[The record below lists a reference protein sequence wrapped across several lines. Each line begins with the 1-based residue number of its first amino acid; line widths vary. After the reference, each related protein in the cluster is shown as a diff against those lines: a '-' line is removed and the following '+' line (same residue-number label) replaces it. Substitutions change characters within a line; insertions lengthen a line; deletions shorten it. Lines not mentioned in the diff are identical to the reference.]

1 MRPLL
6 LGVAIAWALGDRAV
20 AGDRDVAELLYQ
32 KGLKASR
39 EKNFAEAESCFRRAI
54 AEFSPYPDA
63 VFAHGEA
70 LERLGR
76 AAEACAAYR
85 RCLDEIRASPPPA
98 SKWKPLLGKA
108 EKAVARLDKATDD
121 LTRLDR
127 EFIDACL
134 ALARSSRETSPQ
146 AARSACEAV
155 LALEP
160 GNIAAKGL
168 IEGLAASAGAGAS
181 EGGWIDLCGAD
192 GLSDWE
198 PGESE
203 EWSCEDGV
211 ITGVAEAR
219 LGQLNWRADHEL
231 EGRYTL
237 TATFRIVQEQQSAL
251 FGIFFGARD
260 RMRTRMGF
268 ILTPRSV
275 VDLSETI
282 DEKTT
287 LIRNHAPR
295 NFDRKARH
303 TMRVEVEPGRVR
315 CLLDGVEVLSHVA
328 KESSAFD
335 GSPGIFVQG
344 GRVEIRDVRLRR

>member
-6 LGVAIAWALGDRAV
+6 LGVAFALALGARAV

-39 EKNFAEAESCFRRAI
+39 EKNFTEAESCFRRAI

-70 LERLGR
+70 LEKLGR
-76 AAEACAAYR
+76 AAEACVAYR

-98 SKWKPLLGKA
+98 SKWKTLAGKA

-134 ALARSSRETSPQ
+134 ALARSCGDKSPPT
-146 AARSACEAV
+146 ARGACEAV

-160 GNIAAKGL
+160 ANSAAKACLAGL
-168 IEGLAASAGAGAS
+168 GGGGGGAAEA
-181 EGGWIDLCGAD
+181 GWIDLCGED
-192 GLSDWE
+192 GLSEWD
-198 PGESE
+198 PGESA

-219 LGQLNWRADHEL
+219 LGQLNWRDDHVL
-231 EGRYTL
+231 KGRYTL

-251 FGIFFGARD
+251 FGLFFGARD
-260 RMRTRMGF
+260 LMRTRTGF
-268 ILTPRSV
+268 ILTSRSV
-275 VDLSETI
+275 LDLAETI
-282 DEKTT
+282 DERTT
-287 LIRNHAPR
+287 LVRNFVPKT
-295 NFDRKARH
+295 FDRKARH

-315 CLLDGVEVLSHVA
+315 CLLDGVEAFSHVA

-344 GRVEIRDVRLRR
+344 GRIEIRDVRLRR